1 MVNNSPEPI
10 HILSVAVRD
19 LGDLDDIQMASL
31 FGTFCAHH
39 REELLSRRVRRIT
52 FAALKKRQFPKFF
65 TFRSRDFFEEDRIY
79 RHLEPACA
87 FQLELN
93 RMRTYD
99 LEALPTANQKM
110 HLYLGRAKSAKD
122 QKVSDYRFFIRSIIR
137 HSDLI
142 TKEASFEYLQ
152 NEGERV
158 LLEAMDEL
166 EVAFS
171 HRSAKY
177 TDCNHIFLNF
187 VPCVI
192 MDPAKIEESVTKM
205 IMRYGPRLWKLRV
218 LQAELKLVIRPTPQS
233 DTTAI
238 RLCIANDSGYF
249 LDISMYQEVTE
260 GGVIKFSAYGK
271 RQGPLDGLPISTPYM
286 TKDYLQQKRFQAQQ
300 NGTTYC
306 FDFPDMF
313 RQMTEKLWKQY
324 SKERP
329 NEDIRIPEKT
339 LLECVEL
346 VLNGD
351 TMEEVQR
358 LPGEND
364 IGMVA
369 WRIRLSTPEFPD
381 GRDIIVIANDLT
393 SYIGSFGP
401 QEDMVFQKASEI
413 AREKKI
419 PRIYISCNSGARIG
433 LAEEVKSMFKI
444 AWEDPEEPEKG
455 FKYLYLTTEDYS
467 KVSHTNSVRAILIED
482 EGEPRYKITD
492 IIGAK
497 DGIGVEN
504 LRYAGM
510 IASETSKAY
519 NDIVTISMVTCRT
532 IGIGSYLV
540 RLGQR
545 VIQIENSH
553 IILTG
558 YAALNKLLGRK
569 VYASN
574 NQLGGTQIMHNNGVS
589 HKTDGKLEL
598 FFFCSP
604 FN

>member
-1 MVNNSPEPI
+1 MVNRSPEPI

-19 LGDLDDIQMASL
+19 LGDLDDLQMANL

-39 REELLSRRVRRIT
+39 REELMTRRVRRIT

-65 TFRSRDFFEEDRIY
+65 TFRARDIFEEDRIY

-110 HLYLGRAKSAKD
+110 HLYLGRAKTAKED
-122 QKVSDYRFFIRSIIR
+122 KNVSDYRFFIRSIIR

-171 HRSAKY
+171 HRYAKY

-260 GGVIKFSAYGK
+260 NGVIKFNAYGK
-271 RQGPLDGLPISTPYM
+271 RQGPLNGLPISTPYM

-300 NGTTYC
+300 SGTTYC

-324 SKERP
+324 SKDRP
-329 NEDIRIPEKT
+329 SEDIRIPEKV

-351 TMEEVQR
+351 TMEELQR

-369 WRIRLSTPEFPD
+369 WRITLATPEFPD

-413 AREKKI
+413 ARERKI

-455 FKYLYLTTEDYS
+455 FKYLYLSTEDYS
-467 KVSHTNSVRAILIED
+467 KIAHHNSVRAILIED

-519 NDIVTISMVTCRT
+519 EDIVTISLVTCRT

-589 HKTDGKLEL
+589 HKTDGKLTV
-598 FFFCSP
+598 ST
-604 FN
+604 